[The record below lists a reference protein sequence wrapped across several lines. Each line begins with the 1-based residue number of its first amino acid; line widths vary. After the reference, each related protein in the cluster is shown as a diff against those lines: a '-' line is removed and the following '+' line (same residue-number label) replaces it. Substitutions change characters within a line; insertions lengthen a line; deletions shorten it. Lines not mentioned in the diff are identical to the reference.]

1 MQELGGPQPAAL
13 DPNENM
19 LSHMLHEASSGPT
32 DIQHGPLPDPVFIGD
47 NQPVAR
53 PVAPTTASK
62 AGKAAL
68 KKRKSAC
75 NTTGATKTTKKS
87 KTKPKSGRK
96 KT

>member
-1 MQELGGPQPAAL
+1 M
-13 DPNENM
+13 
-19 LSHMLHEASSGPT
+19 
-32 DIQHGPLPDPVFIGD
+32 QHGPLPDSVFIGD

-68 KKRKSAC
+68 KRKVAAVKKRKTAG

-87 KTKPKSGRK
+87 KTKPKSGEK
-96 KT
+96 ET